1 MSLLREMIENIQNV
15 CVCIDTY
22 MEKLDETD
30 HDVEN
35 FKTSL
40 KWFRDGESV
49 HGFVKKGHI
58 CMYDIMRNNR
68 GGSHEKDPFYLIQQ
82 IKSDD
87 QNMAITVRTLSSYM
101 DSFWSL
107 CTIQL
112 ADRIYA
118 HKTDI
123 SSHNTT
129 QVSPHLNGLLAKL
142 KNESS

>member
-1 MSLLREMIENIQNV
+1 MYIEQ
-15 CVCIDTY
+15 
-22 MEKLDETD
+22 LDETD
-30 HDVEN
+30 QNVEN
-35 FKTSL
+35 FKDSL
-40 KWFRDGESV
+40 KWFKEGDMV
-49 HGFVKKGHI
+49 HGFVKKGHV
-58 CMYDIMRNNR
+58 CMYDIMRHNR

-82 IKSDD
+82 ITSNHLD
-87 QNMAITVRTLSSYM
+87 MSITIRTLSSYM

-123 SSHNTT
+123 TSHNNT